1 MERSYPNRLQEIK
14 RVFSEVLEAEVKK
27 YYFKKVKPSKKYKHE
42 NTHITLWNNDGDA
55 FFCDKYILLGNGN
68 GTNNALIRALGE
80 RHPNCYSNM
89 LIYGDNTHVFW
100 LNLPHPDGIKKGVN
114 RQNRSLLLKTLILKQ
129 EMKKDLRAYPSWKAE
144 NFGDF
149 FLRLLKMLLRKN
161 YLIFNVFYNKGHEQA
176 SSLGFL
182 MRTFIFI
189 IVLTK
194 LKSTVILHLYFFHPP

>member
-114 RQNRSLLLKTLILKQ
+114 RQNRTCSFVEFTFEDSDSKTGNEERFESLSIL
-129 EMKKDLRAYPSWKAE
+129 ESRE
-144 NFGDF
+144 FRRF
-149 FLRLLKMLLRKN
+149 FL
-161 YLIFNVFYNKGHEQA
+161 
-176 SSLGFL
+176 
-182 MRTFIFI
+182 TFIKD
-189 IVLTK
+189 VAPEK
-194 LKSTVILHLYFFHPP
+194 LSYIQRIL